1 MLKVNYFVTSDLSG
15 HLSPLAG
22 EKKSLSI
29 CKKKESERNAKF
41 RKIGKALKSNKV
53 NIKGQRH

>member
-15 HLSPLAG
+15 HLSPLEG

-29 CKKKESERNAKF
+29 CKKKKVKEMQNLER
-41 RKIGKALKSNKV
+41 
-53 NIKGQRH
+53 